1 MISSYGISDL
11 VTNWLEN
18 FLSNRSQQ
26 VIIENMLSSSLPVT
40 SGVPQGS
47 VIGPLLFVLF
57 FNDITRTAGLLGE
70 NGGICLFADD
80 AKLFS
85 TDMVQLQNSLND
97 VTCWLKEHQLE
108 VASNKCFVLK
118 ICKPRVL
125 DSSQSIFIQNDVLQE
140 KPVIKDLGIFISN
153 DLKWAHHINY
163 LFSQAS
169 VYSYQVLHSFKS
181 RNIWTLI
188 KLYKTYIRPKL
199 EYNTPVWSP
208 YLQKDICKVE
218 QVQRNFTKRVCI
230 RCNIPFNSYSDRL
243 YKLNLHSLEYRRI
256 KFDIILI
263 FKIINGFSDLNFHE
277 YFVFRCLPYNFRG
290 NSRKIETIKNFRS
303 DHWKNSF
310 FVRASNYWN
319 RLPDEIASSP
329 TLCLFLSRIKKFD
342 LNLLLP

>member
-1 MISSYGISDL
+1 MD
-11 VTNWLEN
+11 
-18 FLSNRSQQ
+18 
-26 VIIENMLSSSLPVT
+26 
-40 SGVPQGS
+40 
-47 VIGPLLFVLF
+47 
-57 FNDITRTAGLLGE
+57 
-70 NGGICLFADD
+70 
-80 AKLFS
+80 
-85 TDMVQLQNSLND
+85 
-97 VTCWLKEHQLE
+97 
-108 VASNKCFVLK
+108 
-118 ICKPRVL
+118 
-125 DSSQSIFIQNDVLQE
+125 
-140 KPVIKDLGIFISN
+140 
-153 DLKWAHHINY
+153 
-163 LFSQAS
+163 
-169 VYSYQVLHSFKS
+169 
-181 RNIWTLI
+181 I

-303 DHWKNSF
+303 DYWKNSF